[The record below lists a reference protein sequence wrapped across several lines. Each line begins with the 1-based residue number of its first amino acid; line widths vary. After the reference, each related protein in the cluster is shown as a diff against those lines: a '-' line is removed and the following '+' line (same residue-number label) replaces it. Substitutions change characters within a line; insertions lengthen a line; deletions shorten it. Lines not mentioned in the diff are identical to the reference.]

1 MIFSV
6 IGVLILIYS
15 CFNFKKG
22 FLVYLLFQIIWFSN
36 GKIISMAGV
45 PSIPIYL
52 VMALSFAA
60 IYILKGG
67 FRAKLVEFPFMIPLL
82 VLSISRILTCFTS
95 LEGFAS
101 EFTRA
106 IGFIFGSFIEVI
118 LIWRIVEK
126 AKDFDFLM
134 KGYCFIFTFAS
145 VYGLIEY
152 MIKTNPI
159 VEYKSMLTPEGITTY
174 QTDIFRGYRVMSLF
188 EHPIGAGMTFG
199 LFAVFA
205 FLYWTNKKQKQ
216 SNFYII
222 IALLSILCVTLT
234 KMRSSI
240 LFTLIG
246 MLAFVKLKNKKFYK
260 IFFIAILGVL
270 VAFPIYKDY
279 VDVFL
284 SLFSSTAQKSVGGS
298 DSAMRFTQF
307 ETVLNI
313 MKRSFLF
320 GFGEQCASY
329 LPKSLVANAL
339 GFESIWFE
347 AMSRYGIVGVMGN
360 VIMMLYSVI
369 FIPRK
374 YKCKQAFWIA
384 LAYWLTNTLTS
395 IPFFRMSMYYVV
407 YFYCIKMS
415 RVYQKERNKCYVR
428 PEQKLLTLRN
438 KFFNLK
444 I

>member
-1 MIFSV
+1 MVFSV
-6 IGVLILIYS
+6 IGVTILIYS
-15 CFNFKKG
+15 CINFKKG
-22 FLVYLLFQIIWFSN
+22 FLVYLLYQIIWFSN

-45 PSIPIYL
+45 PSVPIYL
-52 VMALSFAA
+52 VMSLGFTA
-60 IYILKGG
+60 IYISKGG
-67 FRAKLVEFPFMIPLL
+67 FRAKLVEFPFMTPLL
-82 VLSISRILTCFTS
+82 ILSISRVLTCFTS
-95 LEGFAS
+95 LEGFSS
-101 EFTRA
+101 ELARA
-106 IGFIFGSFIEVI
+106 IGFIFGSFIEVV
-118 LIWRIVEK
+118 LIWRIVEEER
-126 AKDFDFLM
+126 DFDFLI
-134 KGYCFIFTFAS
+134 KGYCLIFAFAS

-152 MIKTNPI
+152 VVKTNPI

-205 FLYWTNKKQKQ
+205 FLYWTNKKHKQ
-216 SNFYII
+216 SVFYII

-240 LFTLIG
+240 VFTLIA
-246 MLAFVKLKNKKFYK
+246 MLAVVNLSNKKFYK
-260 IFFIAILGVL
+260 IFFLAIGGAI

-284 SLFSSTAQKSVGGS
+284 SLFSSTAQQSVGGS
-298 DSAMRFTQF
+298 DSAMRFTQL

-313 MKRSFLF
+313 MNNSFLF
-320 GFGEQCASY
+320 GFGEQCANY
-329 LPKSLVANAL
+329 LPKSLVADAL

-347 AMSRYGIVGVMGN
+347 AMSRYGIVGVIGN
-360 VIMMLYSVI
+360 VTMMLCSLI

-384 LAYWLTNTLTS
+384 LAYWLTYTLTS
-395 IPFFRMSMYYVV
+395 VPFFRTSMYYVV

-415 RVYQKERNKCYVR
+415 VAYQEKRSKCYFG
-428 PEQKLLTLRN
+428 PEQKLLALHN
-438 KFFNLK
+438 KFTFK

>member
-15 CFNFKKG
+15 CLNFKKG
-22 FLVYLLFQIIWFSN
+22 FLIYLLFQIVWFSN

-52 VMALSFAA
+52 VMALSFMT

-67 FRAKLVEFPFMIPLL
+67 FKARLVAFPFMIPLL
-82 VLSISRILTCFTS
+82 ILSISRILTCFTS

-101 EFTRA
+101 EFARA
-106 IGFIFGSFIEVI
+106 SGFICGSFIEVI
-118 LIWRIVEK
+118 LIWRVVEEE
-126 AKDFDFLM
+126 KDFDYLM
-134 KGYCFIFTFAS
+134 KGYCFVFAFAS
-145 VYGLIEY
+145 IYGLIEY
-152 MIKTNPI
+152 VIKANPI

-174 QTDIFRGYRVMSLF
+174 RTDIFRGYRVMSIF

-240 LFTLIG
+240 VFTMIA
-246 MLAFVKLKNKKFYK
+246 MLSVVKLNNKKFYK
-260 IFFIAILGVL
+260 IFCIALLGVV
-270 VAFPIYKDY
+270 VAFPVYKDY

-284 SLFSSTAQKSVGGS
+284 SLFSSTAQQSVGGS
-298 DSAMRFTQF
+298 DSTMRFTQF

-313 MKRSFLF
+313 MKQSFLF

-347 AMSRYGIVGVMGN
+347 AMSRYGIVGVIGN
-360 VIMMLYSVI
+360 VMMLLYSVI
-369 FIPRK
+369 FVPHK
-374 YKCKQAFWIA
+374 YKCKKAFWVA
-384 LAYWLTNTLTS
+384 FAYWLTNTLTS
-395 IPFFRMSMYYVV
+395 VPFFRMSMYYVV

-415 RVYQKERNKCYVR
+415 KNYKKKRSKCYVQ
-428 PEQKLLTLRN
+428 PEQKLLTLHN
-438 KFFNLK
+438 KFVFK

>member
-1 MIFSV
+1 MFFSIV
-6 IGVLILIYS
+6 GVLILIYS

-22 FLVYLLFQIIWFSN
+22 FLVYLLFQIVWFSN

-52 VMALSFAA
+52 VMALSFVT
-60 IYILKGG
+60 IYILEGG
-67 FRAKLVEFPFMIPLL
+67 FRAKLVKFPFIIPLL
-82 VLSISRILTCFTS
+82 ILSISRVLTCFTS
-95 LEGFAS
+95 LEGFSS
-101 EFTRA
+101 EFARA
-106 IGFIFGSFIEVI
+106 IGFIFGSFIEVV
-118 LIWRIVEK
+118 LIWRIVEEK
-126 AKDFDFLM
+126 KDFDFLI
-134 KGYCFIFTFAS
+134 KGYCLIFAFAS

-152 MIKTNPI
+152 VIKTNPI

-174 QTDIFRGYRVMSLF
+174 QTDIFRGYRVMSFF

-205 FLYWTNKKQKQ
+205 FLYWTNKKHKQ
-216 SNFYII
+216 SAFYII
-222 IALLSILCVTLT
+222 TALLSILCMTLT

-240 LFTLIG
+240 VFTLIA
-246 MLAFVKLKNKKFYK
+246 MLAVVNLKNKKFYK
-260 IFFIAILGVL
+260 IFFIAVLGII

-284 SLFSSTAQKSVGGS
+284 SLFNSTAQQSVGGS
-298 DSAMRFTQF
+298 NSAMRFTQF

-313 MKRSFLF
+313 MKQSFLF

-347 AMSRYGIVGVMGN
+347 AMSRYGLVGVIGN
-360 VIMMLYSVI
+360 VTMMLYSVI
-369 FIPRK
+369 FVPRK

-384 LAYWLTNTLTS
+384 FAYWLTNTLTS
-395 IPFFRMSMYYVV
+395 VPFFRMSMYYVV
-407 YFYCIKMS
+407 YFYCVKMS
-415 RVYQKERNKCYVR
+415 NVYQNERSKCDIKL
-428 PEQKLLTLRN
+428 EQKLLTLHN
-438 KFFNLK
+438 KFVIK